1 MNKKSYNVH
10 SWLGKICSTYNVH
23 KLAGKAYED
32 SDYTVVIA
40 VVHGLKR

>member
-1 MNKKSYNVH
+1 MNKKS
-10 SWLGKICSTYNVH
+10 YNVH